1 MNVAVLKAGLTNQE
15 YRKKQE
21 MRSIFNYGTVCPSGL
36 TQYLSFTWITRFLHT
51 RAPARAITCN
61 KRASMQSGAWADL
74 TNFLTVFTLVHWRK
88 QHGQNVPGALNCTN
102 ARKKPFLRSHL
113 NMVTPIQI
121 LVIFYPKG
129 FENQDLFDRS
139 VVDDNTWFLRYVRYS
154 LLEPNM
160 RRNSVFSY

>member
-21 MRSIFNYGTVCPSGL
+21 MRSIFNYGTVGPSGL
-36 TQYLSFTWITRFLHT
+36 TQYLSSTWITRFLHT

-88 QHGQNVPGALNCTN
+88 QHDQNVPGALNCTN
-102 ARKKPFLRSHL
+102 ARKKPFLE
-113 NMVTPIQI
+113 
-121 LVIFYPKG
+121 VI
-129 FENQDLFDRS
+129 
-139 VVDDNTWFLRYVRYS
+139 
-154 LLEPNM
+154 
-160 RRNSVFSY
+160 